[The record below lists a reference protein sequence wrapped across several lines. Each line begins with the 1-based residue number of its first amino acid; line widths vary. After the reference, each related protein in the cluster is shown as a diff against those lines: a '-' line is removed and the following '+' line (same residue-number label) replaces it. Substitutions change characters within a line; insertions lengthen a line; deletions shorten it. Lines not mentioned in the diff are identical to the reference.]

1 MIIRNDPV
9 PRKFK
14 NMLIN
19 PRFQLKFLG
28 WFMGLFLFITTTLY
42 STTFLFYY
50 RLKEKALNVGI
61 PNGHIFFK
69 FLGDQKQD
77 LDQLFIGLC
86 VINFFIFIG
95 VTFFVSHRI
104 AGPIFKLKK
113 MLLEDNPDSEDFKL
127 RETDFFQELAPLIKT
142 LKDKSQ

>member
-1 MIIRNDPV
+1 MMIQNEPE

-28 WFMGLFLFITTTLY
+28 WFVGLFLFITASLY

-86 VINFFIFIG
+86 VVNFFIFIG
-95 VTFFVSHRI
+95 VTFLISHRI

-113 MLLEDNPDSEDFKL
+113 MLVADKPDSQDFKL
-127 RETDFFQELAPLIKT
+127 RESDFFQELAPLIKT

>member
-1 MIIRNDPV
+1 
-9 PRKFK
+9 
-14 NMLIN
+14 
-19 PRFQLKFLG
+19 
-28 WFMGLFLFITTTLY
+28 
-42 STTFLFYY
+42 
-50 RLKEKALNVGI
+50 
-61 PNGHIFFK
+61 
-69 FLGDQKQD
+69 
-77 LDQLFIGLC
+77 
-86 VINFFIFIG
+86 